1 MENPKGAFRHLWAG
15 IQLLQQSEQRLSE
28 DEVSNMVPV
37 FDAMLRLDF
46 IAQKLVPYACSSFLR
61 ISDRAILESPFWN
74 RPSPEF
80 SGLVKSDAIAAERYS
95 LIQLIC
101 AHNKLSRVV
110 WGCWC
115 PASERPTR
123 DELMGFYSE
132 MKLWLADSPATLASC
147 ESLADLETLDLAGLN
162 ALPIPPPASH
172 FSSNEAALNV
182 AMYNAYMG
190 CAVAM
195 ICTTD
200 DDPAAR
206 ELEAFKL
213 IYQNLC
219 ITAELIEKHQQR
231 LYKPCDAI
239 SIGIGLYLYHGYR
252 RCFSPAWQEWNVA
265 ALRSIGREGLFNGFT
280 AANTLEIM
288 GRLENNVSNAYQR
301 DQGNGSPLGH
311 IRDRLIPM
319 LMPHGEEDHI
329 LAFFLR
335 YGSTEAQGDEQTVQ
349 VVAKAT
355 WKEDATGATESF
367 NLDVCDTVFSE
378 LSNVEEMPDALELF
392 RSWRQEVEKGW
403 HGYLAREVQEG
414 FLLRE
419 SSPNA

>member
-15 IQLLQQSEQRLSE
+15 IQLLQHSEQRLSE

-37 FDAMLRLDF
+37 YDAMIRLDF

-80 SGLVKSDAIAAERYS
+80 SGLVKSDAIAAERYG
-95 LIQLIC
+95 LTQLIC
-101 AHNKLSRVV
+101 AHNKLSRVI

-115 PASERPTR
+115 PINERPSR
-123 DELMGFYSE
+123 DELMGFYLE
-132 MKLWLADSPATLASC
+132 MQLWMANSPATLASC
-147 ESLADLETLDLAGLN
+147 ESLAHIETLDLAGLST
-162 ALPIPPPASH
+162 LPIPPPASK
-172 FSSNEAALNV
+172 FPSNEAALNV
-182 AMYNAYMG
+182 ATYNAYMG

-213 IYQNLC
+213 VYQNLC
-219 ITAELIEKHQQR
+219 ITASLVEKLQQR
-231 LYKPCDAI
+231 LYRPCDAI
-239 SIGIGLYLYHGYR
+239 SDGIAIHLYHGFR
-252 RCFSPAWQEWNVA
+252 RCFSSAWQEWTIA

-288 GRLENNVSNAYQR
+288 GRLENNVSSTYRYNQE
-301 DQGNGSPLGH
+301 DDSPLGH

-335 YGSTEAQGDEQTVQ
+335 YGSTEAQGDEHVIR

-355 WKEDATGATESF
+355 WKEDVTGAIDS
-367 NLDVCDTVFSE
+367 LHIDVCDTVFSE

-392 RSWRQEVEKGW
+392 HCWRQEVEKGW

-414 FLLRE
+414 FLVRE
-419 SSPNA
+419 TSPNA